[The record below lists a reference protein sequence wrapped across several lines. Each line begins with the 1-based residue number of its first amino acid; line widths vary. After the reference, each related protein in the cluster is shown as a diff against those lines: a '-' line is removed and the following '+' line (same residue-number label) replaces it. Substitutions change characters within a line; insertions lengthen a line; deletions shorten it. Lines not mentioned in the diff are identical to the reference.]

1 MTARRPTPVRW
12 AEEAE
17 AAQMRAM
24 AMLQR
29 EPQNI
34 AECPVTVVLHPVSLR
49 HRFALAAEPVGWR
62 GPADRATRWPLS
74 LFVLSN

>member
-1 MTARRPTPVRW
+1 MIAWRSTPVRW

-34 AECPVTVVLHPVSLR
+34 AACPVTVALHPMSLR
-49 HRFALAAEPVGWR
+49 HRFAPAAKPVGWQ
-62 GPADRATRWPLS
+62 GSADHARRWPLN
-74 LFVLSN
+74 LFVVSS